1 MRILVYD
8 VPEGWT
14 ILGATIRH
22 RGGETQEIDAEEIIV
37 VPVTSAARRPDPAVG
52 DLG

>member
-1 MRILVYD
+1 MWVYN

-22 RGGETQEIDAEEIIV
+22 RTGETEEIDAEEIVIV
-37 VPVTSAARRPDPAVG
+37 PGHLGRPAPHPAVA

>member
-1 MRILVYD
+1 MMWVYG

-22 RGGETQEIDAEEIIV
+22 RAGKAEDIDAEEIVII
-37 VPVTSAARRPDPAVG
+37 PVTSAARRPTPP
-52 DLG
+52 LRS